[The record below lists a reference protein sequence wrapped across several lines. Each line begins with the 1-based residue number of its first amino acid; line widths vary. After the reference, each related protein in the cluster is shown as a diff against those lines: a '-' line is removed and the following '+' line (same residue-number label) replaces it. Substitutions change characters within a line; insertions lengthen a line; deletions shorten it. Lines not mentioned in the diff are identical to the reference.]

1 MMRLLFFLIV
11 SVVGPLVAEK
21 YVTESEMDARFAVLE
36 RNVEMLATKCQHDMD
51 LEKRLRV
58 LEGKTTDIQ
67 GHGDDTGI
75 SETAPQLNDT
85 NLEERVQALEFQME
99 NVHDDITS
107 LNAGL
112 SDLNEDVEAQFILV
126 EEELTV
132 VNEQLTI
139 IFDEIFQ
146 LADEV
151 DNLGSNILII
161 EETIEGLLATDSD
174 LMDSIDELDSRVT
187 ILELLNGTDEEVVS
201 ILIEHEAEINSLNM
215 TTEGLRVDVTNI
227 EETIVTLQ
235 QSDEEQEVELSNL
248 DERVTDLESQNGT
261 NGDVEEALN
270 DLDERVSELELD
282 GTFAFH
288 AELQSYSSIPVET
301 PVAFDGV
308 NFNLGDGYDETTGLY
323 TVPPGGDGLYYF
335 YTHLQ
340 FLPDE
345 YSNFIIRL
353 NGDDLCDVFEDNDNG
368 DYGMSSCGAAVVLE
382 EGKSHSLYGI
392 VLALKTFFILL

>member
-1 MMRLLFFLIV
+1 MTDFW
-11 SVVGPLVAEK
+11 
-21 YVTESEMDARFAVLE
+21 
-36 RNVEMLATKCQHDMD
+36 
-51 LEKRLRV
+51 LRI
-58 LEGKTTDIQ
+58 L
-67 GHGDDTGI
+67 
-75 SETAPQLNDT
+75 
-85 NLEERVQALEFQME
+85 
-99 NVHDDITS
+99 TS
-107 LNAGL
+107 W
-112 SDLNEDVEAQFILV
+112 I
-126 EEELTV
+126 
-132 VNEQLTI
+132 
-139 IFDEIFQ
+139 
-146 LADEV
+146 
-151 DNLGSNILII
+151 
-161 EETIEGLLATDSD
+161 
-174 LMDSIDELDSRVT
+174 SIDELDSRVT

-215 TTEGLRVDVTNI
+215 TTEGLSVDVTNI

-248 DERVTDLESQNGT
+248 DERVTVLESQNGT
-261 NGDVEEALN
+261 NGDVDEALN

-282 GTFAFH
+282 GTFALH
-288 AELQSYSSIPVET
+288 VELQSYSSIPVET
-301 PVAFDGV
+301 PIIFNGV
-308 NFNLGDGYDETTGLY
+308 NFNIGGGYDETTGLF

>member
-1 MMRLLFFLIV
+1 MMRLIFFLIV
-11 SVVGPLVAEK
+11 FLVGPLAAET
-21 YVTESEMDARFAVLE
+21 YVTEAEMDARFAVLE
-36 RNVEMLATKCQHDMD
+36 RNVEMLAEKCQHDMD
-51 LEKRLRV
+51 LEKRLWA
-58 LEGKTTDIQ
+58 LEVKMTDTQ
-67 GHGDDTGI
+67 GREDGRGDDFSI
-75 SETAPQLNDT
+75 FDSFPQLNDT
-85 NLEERVQALEFQME
+85 NLEERVQALEFQIE

-107 LNAGL
+107 LNTGL
-112 SDLNEDVEAQFILV
+112 SDLNEDVEAQFILI

-151 DNLGSNILII
+151 DNLSSNILII
-161 EETIEGLLATDSD
+161 EETIDGLLATDSE

-215 TTEGLRVDVTNI
+215 TTEGLRVDITNT

-235 QSDEEQEVELSNL
+235 QSDEDQEVELSNL

-261 NGDVEEALN
+261 NGDVEDALN
-270 DLDERVSELELD
+270 DLDERLSELEVD

-288 AELQSYSSIPVET
+288 AELQSYSSIPAET

-308 NFNLGDGYDETTGLY
+308 NFNLGDGYDETTGLF

-382 EGKSHSLYGI
+382 EGKSHSLCR
-392 VLALKTFFILL
+392 TF